1 MTKLNTYFVL
11 VNGKFMVK
19 VETTGSA
26 CHAEHLILD
35 SIDGTQ
41 TALAFDTQSM
51 KTDTFIG
58 AMMGATLTTLED
70 LTERFR
76 TYAEQVVAVG
86 NVRDAMHQIESEID
100 DLEHQLQAKR
110 EQADKISALHIN
122 AQAELNAIK
131 CNLGI
136 KNI

>member
-26 CHAEHLILD
+26 CHAEHL
-35 SIDGTQ
+35 
-41 TALAFDTQSM
+41 M
-51 KTDTFIG
+51 
-58 AMMGATLTTLED
+58 
-70 LTERFR
+70 
-76 TYAEQVVAVG
+76 
-86 NVRDAMHQIESEID
+86 MHQIESEID